1 MVLDLSEWVR
11 TNQANNKGK
20 EFTVTYYAKVN
31 KAAVVTEKNSATLE
45 YGNKPG
51 ETTKTTPSEAKT
63 PTYPLDIL
71 KKKADPIA

>member
-31 KAAVVTEKNSATLE
+31 KDAVVTEKNSAH
-45 YGNKPG
+45 
-51 ETTKTTPSEAKT
+51 
-63 PTYPLDIL
+63 
-71 KKKADPIA
+71 